1 MLPGIL
7 GKKIG
12 MTHVFNETGKMVP
25 VTVVQAGPVY
35 VTQIKTQETDGY
47 VAVQVGYDETSDKRL
62 TFPKHGHLKKAGLT
76 TNLRTMKEF
85 RLESVEGLTLGQK
98 IEAGIFSEGEEVV
111 VTGKSKGRGF
121 AGGVKRYHFKGQHMT
136 HGFMTHRRPLSNGAT
151 GPQRVFKGTRRP
163 GHMGDETVTQKGLKV
178 VGVDI
183 ERNLLL
189 IDGSVPGPNGGNVIV
204 QRASVSKNTGEPRA
218 TRKKIIPTG
227 LKGNK

>member
-12 MTHVFNETGKMVP
+12 MTHIFNDAGQMVP

-35 VTQIKTQETDGY
+35 VTQLKTQETDGY
-47 VAVQVGYDETSDKRL
+47 VAVQVGYDEISDKRL
-62 TFPKHGHLKKAGLT
+62 NFPKHGHLKKAGLT
-76 TNLRTMKEF
+76 TNVRTLKEF
-85 RLESVEGLTLGQK
+85 RLDSTDGMELGQV
-98 IEAGIFSEGEEVV
+98 ITADIFAEGEVV
-111 VTGKSKGRGF
+111 TVTGKSKGRGF

-163 GHMGDETVTQKGLKV
+163 GHMGDEQVTQKGLKI
-178 VGVDI
+178 VGVDA

-189 IDGSVPGPNGGNVIV
+189 IDGSVPGANGSQVIV
-204 QRASVSKNTGEPRA
+204 NKVAPKAV
-218 TRKKIIPTG
+218 
-227 LKGNK
+227 KGGAQAGGK